1 MDTKNFLSFLL
12 KLSATV
18 LILGIVGLTIY
29 KLSLIEQR
37 VWEVIFII
45 TISVAGVVGLWLV
58 FTFVNKINTEI
69 NVQSSE
75 KTQEIAA
82 AIAQKALETTIAVSQ
97 QRPTLNMLNMGNNP
111 QKQLPEGNVKSDG
124 NVITGVWEKG

>member
-1 MDTKNFLSFLL
+1 
-12 KLSATV
+12 
-18 LILGIVGLTIY
+18 
-29 KLSLIEQR
+29 
-37 VWEVIFII
+37 
-45 TISVAGVVGLWLV
+45 VVGLWLV

>member
-1 MDTKNFLSFLL
+1 
-12 KLSATV
+12 
-18 LILGIVGLTIY
+18 
-29 KLSLIEQR
+29 
-37 VWEVIFII
+37 
-45 TISVAGVVGLWLV
+45 VVGLWLV

-97 QRPTLNMLNMGNNP
+97 QRPTLNMLNMSQAP
-111 QKQLPEGNVKSDG
+111 KQLPESNIKTDD
-124 NVITGVWEKG
+124 NVIKGVWEKG